1 MSIHAGPNIVDD
13 GLMTCLDSYNT
24 NSFVS
29 PTWTDL
35 VTKETGVAGLSN
47 SAVFWMNSGYIT
59 RCTLT
64 MIIRRNTAN
73 ASYSINPFTK
83 YADTT
88 NNTFNWYMFGNF
100 AGAAPASDGNLQLYA
115 NRGGV
120 WGGVGS
126 AYVVSLNQTVCAT
139 IQYNSTT
146 GGQLWINGIQV
157 GGRSGSGGLGSIGN
171 TSNLVAMHP
180 TTSSIISPY
189 YYSIYNREL
198 SDSEVI
204 QNFSALRGRYGI

>member
-1 MSIHAGPNIVDD
+1 MSAFAGPNVVDD
-13 GLMTCLDSYNT
+13 GLMTCLDSGNT
-24 NSFVS
+24 NSFAS

-35 VTKETGVAGLSN
+35 VTKETGVAGLPN
-47 SAVFWMNSGYIT
+47 SAVSWMNLGYIT

-73 ASYSINPFTK
+73 ASYAINPFTK
-83 YADTT
+83 YAGTT
-88 NNTFNWYMFGNF
+88 NNTFSWYMFGNS
-100 AGAAPASDGNLQLYA
+100 AGAVPADDGKLTLYSF
-115 NRGGV
+115 RGGA
-120 WGGVGS
+120 WGPVGGTY
-126 AYVVSLNQTVCAT
+126 AVSLNQTVYAT

-157 GGRSGSGGLGSIGN
+157 EGRSGAGGLGSIGN
-171 TSNLVAMHP
+171 TTNLVAMNP

-198 SDSEVI
+198 SDSEI
-204 QNFSALRGRYGI
+204 TQNFTALRSRYGI

>member
-1 MSIHAGPNIVDD
+1 MSAFSGPNVVDD

-35 VTKETGVAGLSN
+35 VTKETGVAGLPN
-47 SAVFWMNSGYIT
+47 SAVFWMNAGLIT

-73 ASYSINPFTK
+73 AAYAINPFTK
-83 YADTT
+83 YNGTT
-88 NNTFNWYMFGNF
+88 DNTFSWYMFGNF

-115 NRGGV
+115 NKGGS
-120 WGGVGS
+120 WGGVGG

-157 GGRSGSGGLGSIGN
+157 GGRGGAGGLGSIGN

-198 SDSEVI
+198 SDLEVQ
-204 QNFSALRGRYGI
+204 QNFNALRSRYSI